1 LGLTKSYSTFIVPL
15 DVRMKS
21 LKFTKETSTIALVFF
36 TVYFVYGLF
45 YTPTIQYLVSL
56 LVGGIAFAMT
66 ESYEIA
72 VIALL
77 VINYIFPV
85 FRGSSMKDVTAY
97 NIPQMPMHTHEGFAT
112 GNPEAVR
119 KTIESITG
127 MPGLN
132 VTGVASEMTEGFA
145 DASEAAKDDD
155 LTSTKKV
162 DKPIPTKK
170 DSASAPVSVL
180 EDDKAIQL
188 EKMTEMMTTVMK
200 TMNKKAPSAST
211 KEEDAFEDKKV
222 EKLSDKP
229 AVHQPAESFADKNGL
244 FKLGQI
250 PTEAKGGFHIDAGTT
265 VMNAINALKPDQ
277 IKSMTADTKQL
288 IDTQKSLMSMLQTFQ
303 PMVQEGKQMMDT
315 FQTMFAPT
323 AGAAQ

>member
-1 LGLTKSYSTFIVPL
+1 MGLTKSYSTFIVPL

-45 YTPTIQYLVSL
+45 YTPTLQYLISL

-85 FRGSSMKDVTAY
+85 FRGSSMKDVKAY
-97 NIPQMPMHTHEGFAT
+97 NIPAMPMQANEGFVT
-112 GNPEAVR
+112 GDSAAVR
-119 KTIESITG
+119 KTIESIKG
-127 MPGLN
+127 MNGLN

-200 TMNKKAPSAST
+200 TMNKSKPSAT

-229 AVHQPAESFADKNGL
+229 AVHQPAESFADKTGL

-265 VMNAINALKPDQ
+265 VMNAINSLKPDQ